1 MNKLKEILAAVIVAT
16 FITAAQVKEVKDEVL
31 ADGVID
37 RDEANILFEMND
49 AVSGNT
55 QNDPSW
61 GDLFVESIAAHVLED
76 EESPGDIDEDEGKW
90 LVAKIQGDGEIDDL
104 EKRLLIE
111 IDDKANSIEYPEL
124 EKLIELAK

>member
-61 GDLFVESIAAHVLED
+61 DDLFVESIVAHVLED